1 MENNRHKEWLD
12 NTGGFGQIDLILF
25 NDALEL
31 GDLDA
36 ELILES
42 AKIKINSELEEDRL
56 RKFRHF
62 AISRLWVIGAYE
74 LVRITDE
81 ILSRRKDEIN
91 ENVINKVKKNL
102 TLFGE
107 VRTPL
112 VKLEKQGQFGKAF
125 SGVASKYEFD
135 ENKGVGWKII
145 SSYKKKFDVEIFYRK
160 DLGDSL
166 LDLFKTLNKDIR
178 AEGANARN

>member
-1 MENNRHKEWLD
+1 MEENRHKEWLD
-12 NTGGFGQIDLILF
+12 STGGFGQIDLLLL

-42 AKIKINSELEEDRL
+42 NMIKINSELEEEMF

-62 AISRLWVIGAYE
+62 AVSRLWVIGAYE
-74 LVRITDE
+74 LVRITKE
-81 ILSRRKDEIN
+81 ILSRRRDEID
-91 ENVINKVKKNL
+91 EKVIKKVKETL

-107 VRTPL
+107 VRVPL
-112 VKLEKQGQFGKAF
+112 VKLEKQGQFGKMF
-125 SGVASKYEFD
+125 SGVPSKYEFD
-135 ENKGVGWKII
+135 KNKGVGWRVV
-145 SSYKKKFDVEIFYRK
+145 STYKKKLDIKVFYRR

-166 LDLFKTLNKDIR
+166 LDLFKTLNNDIR
-178 AEGANARN
+178 AER

>member
-1 MENNRHKEWLD
+1 MENNRHKEWLE
-12 NTGGFGQIDLILF
+12 NTKGFGQIDLLLL

-36 ELILES
+36 ELTLES
-42 AKIKINSELEEDRL
+42 TKIKLNSELEEDRL

-62 AISRLWVIGAYE
+62 AISRLWIIGAYE

-81 ILSRRKDEIN
+81 ILSRRKDEID
-91 ENVINKVKKNL
+91 ENVIKKVKENL

-125 SGVASKYEFD
+125 SGVPTKYEFD
-135 ENKGVGWKII
+135 KNKGVGWKIV
-145 SSYKKKFDVEIFYRK
+145 SYYKEKSDVKIFYRK

-166 LDLFKTLNKDIR
+166 LDLFKTLNNDIR
-178 AEGANARN
+178 TQGTNVRN